1 MICDDNLLLLQEMGD
16 SERGN
21 AALYT
26 ANEMINIIQSN
37 HKDAYKR
44 YVLLYI
50 YVCVYM
56 YAYICESLRHP
67 ICCITCSMYK

>member
-1 MICDDNLLLLQEMGD
+1 MICDDNLYSLQEMGD

-44 YVLLYI
+44 YVLLY
-50 YVCVYM
+50 YVYICVYM
-56 YAYICESLRHP
+56 YR
-67 ICCITCSMYK
+67 

>member
-1 MICDDNLLLLQEMGD
+1 MGD

-37 HKDAYKR
+37 HNDAYKR
-44 YVLLYI
+44 YVHVSLYVWI
-50 YVCVYM
+50 IAPPNKLYYM
-56 YAYICESLRHP
+56 LNI
-67 ICCITCSMYK
+67 

>member
-1 MICDDNLLLLQEMGD
+1 MICDDNLWLIQEMGD

-44 YVLLYI
+44 YVHVSLYVWI
-50 YVCVYM
+50 IAPPNKLYYM
-56 YAYICESLRHP
+56 LNV
-67 ICCITCSMYK
+67 

>member
-1 MICDDNLLLLQEMGD
+1 MICDDNLYSLQEMGD

-37 HKDAYKR
+37 QKDAYKR
-44 YVLLYI
+44 
-50 YVCVYM
+50 
-56 YAYICESLRHP
+56 
-67 ICCITCSMYK
+67 